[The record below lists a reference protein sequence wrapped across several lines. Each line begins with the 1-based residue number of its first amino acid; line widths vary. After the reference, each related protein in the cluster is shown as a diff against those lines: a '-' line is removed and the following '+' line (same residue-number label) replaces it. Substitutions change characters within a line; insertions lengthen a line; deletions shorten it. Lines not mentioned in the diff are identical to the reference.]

1 MGRADVECRIPA
13 TQGPRGPVHHPV
25 SIAHTRSPR
34 FRIVRTFPLLS
45 KPSWGPGRE
54 VGGGE
59 RPEDAVSFPVKP
71 YNFGISGPIGDD
83 DCDPRLFILLVFAPR
98 AVGHCAVGTAILS

>member
-34 FRIVRTFPLLS
+34 FGIVRTFPLLS
-45 KPSWGPGRE
+45 KPSWGRGGRW
-54 VGGGE
+54 GGE

-71 YNFGISGPIGDD
+71 YNFGILDPSGTTTAI
-83 DCDPRLFILLVFAPR
+83 RAFHSVSFAPR